1 MDTNRPLPYWVSI
14 PCVIIFFAG
23 FRLIFGSG
31 NAVVGYVFFSALVL
45 LSRTDQLEIRP
56 LKDGLIIFAVSMAI
70 GTATIVSGLDPRLG
84 FFVNLVS
91 IFCII
96 YFLFG
101 TFQTILFLPATMGY
115 LFLLGAPEP
124 FSHVRERIA
133 ALLLGTV
140 ILMVALLSIQ
150 LSEKSYTVKAKLQ
163 NLLELIANKAYEAT
177 GITPAGYT
185 YVSTEEIRRALH
197 ELFGKL
203 YRMQQKNKR
212 TRDVDEVRIS
222 FALALER
229 FTDIIQKIKHAGPP
243 NEEEIVALTEL
254 AELLLETK
262 THVGDFESFALLTED
277 IDAYVARHKND
288 TDLSP
293 ELYEILETCTL
304 TSHQLKL
311 IAKAGLKTRNTDIAV
326 KDESWMGDIAQT
338 LNPNRLRLNYA
349 LKMSITISVV
359 WLVAKGLLHPVR
371 GQWAAFMVAFLMRPY
386 AEDTHQRTM
395 DRIKGTAL
403 AIGLF
408 LALFGLVKSVPLQ
421 IVLIMLSSILYS
433 RRPKAGVYQVT
444 FTTFMAVASMALI
457 SGKYSSLGIERV
469 AYMGVGIIIA
479 FIVGQNIAPSYV
491 ISDTA
496 KLIEKYRK
504 TTYELVQLFIYSR
517 LHEKKPTALKE
528 LSFAKTSEHHTTS
541 SVFQGLIL
549 TANLIEQQ
557 VFFNNR
563 RIQSEDFNEFFAT
576 QRRLTNDI
584 FFLYATL
591 SAIAAHTEGFEH
603 LLRQL
608 RTIMHQFQEKPL
620 DEFYHNEGLTQAIEE
635 FTIAVDAGF
644 AFCRNEKEKM
654 AFTTLGGVADGLKK
668 QLRFDF
674 SETALRG

>member
-14 PCVIIFFAG
+14 PCVVIFFAG

-56 LKDGLIIFAVSMAI
+56 LKDGLIVFAVSMSI
-70 GTATIVSGLDPRLG
+70 GAATIVSGLDPRLG

-101 TFQTILFLPATMGY
+101 NFQTLLFLPATMGY

-124 FSHVRERIA
+124 LSHVRERIA

-140 ILMVALLSIQ
+140 ILMVALLAVQ
-150 LSEKSYTVKAKLQ
+150 LSQKNYTVKAKLQ
-163 NLLELIANKAYEAT
+163 NLLDLIANKAYEAT
-177 GITPAGYT
+177 GITPAGYS
-185 YVSTEEIRRALH
+185 YVSTEDIRKALH

-229 FTDIIQKIKHAGPP
+229 FVAVIQKIKHAGPP
-243 NEEEIVALTEL
+243 SEEEKVALTEL

-262 THVGDFESFALLTED
+262 AHIGDFASFALLTED

-359 WLVAKGLLHPVR
+359 WLVAKGLLHPAH

-386 AEDTHQRTM
+386 AEDTRQRTM
-395 DRIKGTAL
+395 DRIKGTAI

-421 IVLIMLSSILYS
+421 ITLIMISNIFYS
-433 RRPKAGVYQVT
+433 RRPKPGAYQVT
-444 FTTFMAVASMALI
+444 FTTFTAVASMALI
-457 SGKYSSLGIERV
+457 SGEYSSLGFERV
-469 AYMGVGIIIA
+469 VYMGVGILIA
-479 FIVGQNIAPSYV
+479 FIVGQNIAPCYI

-496 KLIEKYRK
+496 KLVEKYRK

-528 LSFAKTSEHHTTS
+528 LSFAKTSEHRTAT

-549 TANLIEQQ
+549 NANLIEQQ
-557 VFFNNR
+557 VFFYNR
-563 RIQSEDFNEFFAT
+563 RVQSEEFNEFFIT
-576 QRRLTNDI
+576 QRRLINDI

-591 SAIAAHTEGFEH
+591 AALTAHSEGFEH

-608 RTIMHQFQEKPL
+608 HAIIRLFQEKSL
-620 DEFYHNEGLTQAIEE
+620 DEFYRNEELTEAIEE
-635 FTIAVDAGF
+635 FTIAVEAGF
-644 AFCRNEKEKM
+644 AFCRNEKQKM
-654 AFTTLGGVADGLKK
+654 AFTTLEGIADGLKE

-674 SETALRG
+674 SEAALRG